1 MALTLLADLVLGLH
15 LLIAA
20 FITVG
25 LVLVPVGGIRNWGWV
40 RNRALRLAHL
50 GTMSFIATEAVLGL
64 TCPLTILESAL
75 RNEDAPTH
83 FLAVWMVKA
92 LYWNASPEFFVLLYL
107 LCAAWAVSLWAL
119 VPPRQRGDQKW
130 HINLP

>member
-15 LLIAA
+15 LLLAA
-20 FITVG
+20 LITVG
-25 LVLVPVGGIRNWGWV
+25 LVLVPVGGLLNWGWV
-40 RNRALRLAHL
+40 RNRVLRLAHVS
-50 GTMSFIATEAVLGL
+50 TMLFVAIEAVLGL
-64 TCPLTILESAL
+64 TCPLTIMESAL